1 MISPKQGL
9 SSDASFLPPYPIPI
23 LTAPRAKFL
32 VLGYGNPGRLDVGLG
47 PAAATLIDKWGWPGV
62 TAFDN
67 YQLNIENALDV
78 AEHDIVWF
86 VDAAKT
92 GPSPYAIRQLA
103 PSSTFDF
110 TSHLVRPET
119 ILAMAGHYFGK
130 TPEAFVLAIR
140 GYEFEFIEAL
150 TPKANDNLQSAAA
163 MLAERIRALIEPV
176 TS

>member
-1 MISPKQGL
+1 MISPRQA
-9 SSDASFLPPYPIPI
+9 SDLTPASPARARS
-23 LTAPRAKFL
+23 LTAPRAKLL
-32 VLGYGNPGRLDVGLG
+32 VLGYGNPGRQDDGLG
-47 PAAATLIDKWGWPGV
+47 PAAATLIDKLGWPGV

-92 GPSPYAIRQLA
+92 GPSPYAVRQLA

-119 ILAMAGHYFGK
+119 ILAMAETLFREK
-130 TPEAFVLAIR
+130 
-140 GYEFEFIEAL
+140 
-150 TPKANDNLQSAAA
+150 LQKPSFSPSAA
-163 MLAERIRALIEPV
+163 MNSSSSRR
-176 TS
+176 